1 MSQMEWKPSDFEKQ
15 LTKAMQRVDAPETLM
30 RSVMLQVDAE
40 RVAAPAHV
48 SNARHGAPR
57 VWVWSRAWFGAAAFA
72 TALLLVSV
80 VGGERLHERHVR
92 EAQATQQFETAT
104 RITDAALQHTREQ
117 LARAGVS
124 LEQ

>member
-1 MSQMEWKPSDFEKQ
+1 MTDFEKS
-15 LTKAMQRVDAPETLM
+15 LTKAMRRVDAPETLM
-30 RSVMLQVDAE
+30 RSVMLQVVTE
-40 RVAAPAHV
+40 RVAALTHV
-48 SNARHGAPR
+48 SKARHGAPR

-80 VGGERLHERHVR
+80 VGGERVHQRHMR
-92 EAQATQQFETAT
+92 EAEATQQFETAT
-104 RITDAALQHTREQ
+104 RITDRALEHAREQ